1 MSVSFF
7 PGGYAGY
14 ERHLPGMTYP
24 KRLPIMCIYGP
35 LVSLIQLLLYVFP
48 LGEMLSWIAQN

>member
-14 ERHLPGMTYP
+14 ERHLPEMTYP
-24 KRLPIMCIYGP
+24 KRLLIMCIYVP
-35 LVSLIQLLLYVFP
+35 LVSLIQLIVYVFP